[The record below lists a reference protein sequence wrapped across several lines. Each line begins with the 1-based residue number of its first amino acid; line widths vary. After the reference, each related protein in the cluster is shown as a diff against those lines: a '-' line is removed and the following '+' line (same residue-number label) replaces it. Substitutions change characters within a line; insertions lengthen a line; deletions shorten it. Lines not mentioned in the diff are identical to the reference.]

1 MKLPLRIVS
10 LVLSGLVASP
20 LAAQEAAA
28 PPEKAKQ
35 SSASA
40 APAPSTDKLP
50 MTGLA
55 PSKLIPNLCL
65 VKYRVTT
72 TSSECQAF
80 FDQGLGYF
88 YSYVWMEAARS
99 FETAARH
106 DPNCPMAW
114 WGLSRALERWG
125 KGQPNKAMEKA
136 DALKDHASDRE
147 QMLILA
153 RMQEKGL
160 APNVGDSD
168 ARKRAAIKTLDTLL
182 ALYDDD
188 EEGWYYRAQ
197 LAGGSGLFG
206 GQVSSVPF
214 YKSLLRINVLHPGA
228 NHELLHFY
236 ETMQRPALGWI
247 YAENYIKSSPGIPHA
262 FHMQAHLAT
271 RIGKWNKTT
280 DRSARAIELE
290 RAYHKE
296 MNVKPRE
303 DSQFVHHLETLTLS
317 LIHDGRYREAR
328 VIRDEAR
335 GYAFRSPLTWF
346 RLALAE
352 NDWDEATRII
362 GEYRKKDKVT
372 ASYLAAQLYLRQGDA
387 GRATPEVQV
396 LQEAYQRDR
405 QNRQMEFRLW
415 ETLGQLLCL
424 TGGADE
430 GLKLLGKAVERSK
443 TDYSHHAWGNGAYYM
458 ELWGIAALHAGR
470 ADVAEEAFLE
480 ALAHDPG
487 SVRAALGLQILCER
501 HGRSTEAEQYAR
513 LARRCWRHAD
523 VQTYYAELDSLRGP
537 LTAQVPVAAESAAL
551 SAGQEISET
560 KR

>member
-1 MKLPLRIVS
+1 
-10 LVLSGLVASP
+10 
-20 LAAQEAAA
+20 
-28 PPEKAKQ
+28 
-35 SSASA
+35 
-40 APAPSTDKLP
+40 
-50 MTGLA
+50 
-55 PSKLIPNLCL
+55 
-65 VKYRVTT
+65 
-72 TSSECQAF
+72 
-80 FDQGLGYF
+80 
-88 YSYVWMEAARS
+88 
-99 FETAARH
+99 
-106 DPNCPMAW
+106 MAW

-136 DALKDHASDRE
+136 DALKDRASDRE

-160 APNVGDSD
+160 VPNVGDSD

-188 EEGWYYRAQ
+188 EEGWYHRAQ

-214 YKSLLRINVLHPGA
+214 YKSLLRVNLLHPGA

-271 RIGKWNKTT
+271 RIGKWDKTT
-280 DRSARAIELE
+280 DRSSRAIELE

-296 MNVKPRE
+296 MNVKPSE

-328 VIRDEAR
+328 AIRDEAR

-352 NDWDEATRII
+352 NDWDEAMRIAAD
-362 GEYRKKDKVT
+362 YRKKDKAT
-372 ASYLAAQLYLRQGDA
+372 ASYLAAQVYLKQGDPS
-387 GRATPEVQV
+387 RATPEVQV

-405 QNRQMEFRLW
+405 QNRQLEFRVW
-415 ETLGQLLCL
+415 ETLGQLLCQ

-430 GLKLLGKAVERSK
+430 GLKLLAKAVERSK
-443 TDYSHHAWGNGAYYM
+443 NDYSHHAWGNGAYYM
-458 ELWGIAALHAGR
+458 EIWGIAALHAGR

-487 SVRAALGLQILCER
+487 SARAALGLQILCER
-501 HGRSTEAEQYAR
+501 QGRAAEADQYAR
-513 LARRCWRHAD
+513 LARRSWRHAD
-523 VQTYYAELDSLRGP
+523 VQTFYAELDSLRGR
-537 LTAQVPVAAESAAL
+537 LTVQAPTVAEHGVVT
-551 SAGQEISET
+551 AGEPSSET